1 MDVLSQCCATP
12 TFGPGENLATVCIQH
27 TDIQTFGQGMENS
40 ANMGSS
46 GICRKA
52 SCKAEVSIGGFG
64 RVLTAPAPLRLMR
77 DPSQPKE
84 VTSRSMLTSLDDLSV
99 LSSFW
104 AEERVSTCT
113 APQQSA
119 FSALAYLR
127 RQNQVLCSN
136 IPQLLRCGNLAF
148 LRSKSHGSARLLLY

>member
-1 MDVLSQCCATP
+1 MDVLSQCCTTP
-12 TFGPGENLATVCIQH
+12 TFGPGENLASVCIQH
-27 TDIQTFGQGMENS
+27 TDTQTFGQGMENS
-40 ANMGSS
+40 ANMGNS

-52 SCKAEVSIGGFG
+52 SCKAEVSIGSFG
-64 RVLTAPAPLRLMR
+64 QMLTAPAPLRLMR

-113 APQQSA
+113 ARSNLLSRPWLTLEGKTKFFVPTYHS
-119 FSALAYLR
+119 YLG
-127 RQNQVLCSN
+127 VET
-136 IPQLLRCGNLAF
+136 
-148 LRSKSHGSARLLLY
+148 